1 MKWLKSFESK
11 QLFSWYLYDW
21 ANSAYSTTVITLFL
35 GPYLSILAKQSA
47 VNGLV
52 NIAGIEIPVGS
63 LFPYSISLS
72 VILQALILPLIGSLS
87 DLYSNKNH
95 LLAMFTAIGSLA
107 TLLFFFDVNYL
118 VASLLLIIS
127 NVSFGA
133 AIVIYNSFLNNIS
146 SVENRQK
153 VSSNGWAFGYIGG
166 GLLLIVNLLIFQNN
180 VLLNISTNTAI
191 KINIVLAGLWWIIF
205 AMPSFYYLRFHNN
218 SNKIKKTKILKQTF
232 VQLKNT
238 ILDAKNHKV
247 AVWFLVAYLFYNDGV
262 QSVISLS
269 SLFGQE
275 ELGLDMSFL
284 TIIILVVQF
293 FAAFGAIAFD
303 KIANRIGEKK
313 ALLFSI
319 FIWLLILLYAF
330 FILKNAYD
338 FFTLAI
344 FIALVMGG
352 IQSISRSAYSK
363 LIPKEKEGEYFSLY
377 EISEKGTSWM
387 GPFLFGLT
395 YQITHS
401 YRYAILSLILFFII
415 GGTILIFTKFEK
427 SKISHLTSNEQ

>member
-1 MKWLKSFESK
+1 MKWFNSFESK

-21 ANSAYSTTVITLFL
+21 ANSAFSTTVITLFL

-47 VNGLV
+47 INGMV

-72 VILQALILPLIGSLS
+72 VILQAFLLPLIGSLS
-87 DLYSNKNH
+87 DIYKHKNH
-95 LLAMFTAIGSLA
+95 LLAFFTIIGSI
-107 TLLFFFDVNYL
+107 TTILFFFDVNYL
-118 VASLLLIIS
+118 IAAILLVIS

-133 AIVIYNSFLNNIS
+133 AIVIYNSFINQIS
-146 SVENRQK
+146 TEENRQR
-153 VSSNGWAFGYIGG
+153 VSSNGWAFGYLGG
-166 GLLLIVNLLIFQNN
+166 GLLLIINLLIFQNN
-180 VLLNISTNTAI
+180 ESLNISTNTSI
-191 KINIVLAGLWWIIF
+191 KINITLAGLWWIFF
-205 AMPSFYYLRFHNN
+205 AIPSFFYLRTPLIQTQ
-218 SNKIKKTKILKQTF
+218 SRKINFLKQTF
-232 VQLKNT
+232 SQLKRT
-238 ILDAKNHKV
+238 LIDAKNHKV
-247 AVWFLVAYLFYNDGV
+247 AVWFLIAYLFYNDGV
-262 QSVISLS
+262 QAVISLS

-275 ELGLDMSFL
+275 ELGLDISFL

-303 KIANRIGEKK
+303 KIANKIGEKK
-313 ALLFSI
+313 SILLSI
-319 FIWLLILLYAF
+319 FIWILILLYAF

-363 LIPKEKEGEYFSLY
+363 LIPREKEAEYFSLY

-387 GPFLFGLT
+387 GPFLFGFT

-401 YRYAILSLILFFII
+401 YRYAILSLLIFFVI
-415 GGTILIFTKFEK
+415 GGTVLIFTKFENHK
-427 SKISHLTSNEQ
+427 KTQTAHNE

>member
-1 MKWLKSFESK
+1 
-11 QLFSWYLYDW
+11 
-21 ANSAYSTTVITLFL
+21 
-35 GPYLSILAKQSA
+35 
-47 VNGLV
+47 
-52 NIAGIEIPVGS
+52 
-63 LFPYSISLS
+63 
-72 VILQALILPLIGSLS
+72 
-87 DLYSNKNH
+87 
-95 LLAMFTAIGSLA
+95 
-107 TLLFFFDVNYL
+107 
-118 VASLLLIIS
+118 
-127 NVSFGA
+127 
-133 AIVIYNSFLNNIS
+133 
-146 SVENRQK
+146 
-153 VSSNGWAFGYIGG
+153 
-166 GLLLIVNLLIFQNN
+166 
-180 VLLNISTNTAI
+180 LNISTNTAI

-218 SNKIKKTKILKQTF
+218 SKKIKKTKILKQTF

-293 FAAFGAIAFD
+293 FAAFGAIAFN

>member
-1 MKWLKSFESK
+1 MKWLKNFESK
-11 QLFSWYLYDW
+11 QLLSWYLYDW

-47 VNGLV
+47 INGLV
-52 NIAGIEIPVGS
+52 NIAGIDIPVGS

-72 VILQALILPLIGSLS
+72 VILQALLLPIIGSLS
-87 DLYSNKNH
+87 DIYKHKNY
-95 LLAMFTAIGSLA
+95 LLAFFTILGSV
-107 TLLFFFDVNYL
+107 TTILFLFDVNY
-118 VASLLLIIS
+118 VIAALLLVIS

-133 AIVIYNSFLNNIS
+133 AIVIYNSYLNQIS
-146 SVENRQK
+146 TEENRQK

-166 GLLLIVNLLIFQNN
+166 GLLLIINLLIFQNSEF
-180 VLLNISTNTAI
+180 LHISTNTSI
-191 KINIVLAGLWWIIF
+191 KINITLAGIWWLLF
-205 AMPSFYYLRFHNN
+205 AIPSFNFLKFKNN
-218 SNKIKKTKILKQTF
+218 SNKIKTSKIFSQTF
-232 VQLKNT
+232 AQLRNT
-238 ILDAKNHKV
+238 IKDAKNHKI

-262 QSVISLS
+262 QAVISLS

-275 ELGLDMSFL
+275 ELGLEMSFL
-284 TIIILVVQF
+284 TMIILVVQF

-313 ALLFSI
+313 SLLFSI
-319 FIWLLILLYAF
+319 FIWLVILLYAF

-344 FIALVMGG
+344 FIALVLGG

-363 LIPKEKEGEYFSLY
+363 LIPKDKEAEYFSLY

-401 YRYAILSLILFFII
+401 YRYAILSLIIFFII
-415 GGTILIFTKFEK
+415 GGTILIFTKFENHKK
-427 SKISHLTSNEQ
+427 SQIVQNEQ